1 MSLSLAVG
9 QVTLGLRDMLFDALV
24 ADPGWQLTGLPAAVQ
39 VQPYSVI
46 SGQGLTLWMV
56 GIAQDPS
63 AANALPARRVRE
75 AAIPYEV
82 TLLLTAESDLPL
94 FAHLMIGVAVEALAR
109 SPLLPMPPIARP
121 ADRDIEAA
129 IKVAPGASA
138 APLRLIAEAVK
149 PGEFAFARLPALII
163 RAGPLRA
170 ATPAVV
176 PIR

>member
-1 MSLSLAVG
+1 MSLSIAVG
-9 QVTLGLRDMLFDALV
+9 QVTLALRDMLFDALV

-56 GIAQDPS
+56 GIDPDAS
-63 AANALPARRVRE
+63 AANAAPARRARE
-75 AAIPYEV
+75 TTVPYEV

-94 FAHLMIGVAVEALAR
+94 FAHLMIGVAVEALSK
-109 SPLLPMPPIARP
+109 SPLLPMPPEARP
-121 ADRDIEAA
+121 TDRAIEAA
-129 IKVAPGASA
+129 IKVASGAA
-138 APLRLIAEAVK
+138 ATPLRLIVEAVK
-149 PGEFAFARLPALII
+149 PAEFAFARLPALMV
-163 RAGPLRA
+163 RAGPLRV